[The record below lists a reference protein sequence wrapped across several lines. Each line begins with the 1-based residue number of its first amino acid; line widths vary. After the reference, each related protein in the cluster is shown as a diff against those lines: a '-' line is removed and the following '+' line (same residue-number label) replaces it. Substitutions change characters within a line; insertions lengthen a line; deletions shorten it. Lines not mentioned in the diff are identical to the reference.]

1 MARRR
6 MDAIRR
12 TDRTYYFIRPPDEP
26 SVPRQQARVKID
38 CDREL
43 RDLANKGRC
52 LFRNARRVQC
62 GRPTAQ
68 TMR

>member
-12 TDRTYYFIRPPDEP
+12 TDQTYYFIRPPDEP
-26 SVPRQQARVKID
+26 SVPRRQARQNGT
-38 CDREL
+38 DREL